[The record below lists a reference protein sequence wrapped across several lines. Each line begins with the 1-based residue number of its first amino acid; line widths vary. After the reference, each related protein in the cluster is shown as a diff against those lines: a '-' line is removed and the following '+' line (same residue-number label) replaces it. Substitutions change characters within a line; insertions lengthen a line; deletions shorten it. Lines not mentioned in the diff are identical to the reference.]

1 MDEMARSVM
10 LPLTGD
16 AEPGVDL
23 EQVFKER
30 PALSLIGR
38 RQLGHRTRRRVHI
51 EQPLQLNNDTAAH
64 QPISQ
69 HYCRLNDAQ
78 NTLQCRLIDAQNTLQ
93 CRLID
98 ARRTER
104 NEETE
109 RNVLNIQTTSATN
122 RNK

>member
-1 MDEMARSVM
+1 M

-30 PALSLIGR
+30 SALSLIGR
-38 RQLGHRTRRRVHI
+38 HQLGHGTRRRVHI

-64 QPISQ
+64 QPINQ
-69 HYCRLNDAQ
+69 HY
-78 NTLQCRLIDAQNTLQ
+78 

-98 ARRTER
+98 ARRIEREEDTER
-104 NEETE
+104 NE
-109 RNVLNIQTTSATN
+109 LNIQDY
-122 RNK
+122 